1 MERTTARPLRIA
13 YPHALYHVIN
23 RGHRRDAIFT
33 CDDDRREFLRR
44 LQCAVR
50 KYRSILRMAKVSRV
64 GSSNILSKFE
74 KVLATDKKLT
84 RIIEKVRDA
93 YR

>member
-1 MERTTARPLRIA
+1 
-13 YPHALYHVIN
+13 
-23 RGHRRDAIFT
+23 
-33 CDDDRREFLRR
+33 
-44 LQCAVR
+44 
-50 KYRSILRMAKVSRV
+50 MAAESAE
-64 GSSNILSKFE
+64 GLSSILSKFE